1 MKTFLTKAQRKEL
14 MDEYL
19 ECLWHVDE
27 DFTFEKEA
35 ETIEWLNTLDN
46 VRFAE
51 EMEAQVPDIFAGAY
65 DTTSTVVW
73 SATTTKQ

>member
-35 ETIEWLNTLDN
+35 ETRVAEHSRQRE
-46 VRFAE
+46 VR
-51 EMEAQVPDIFAGAY
+51 
-65 DTTSTVVW
+65 
-73 SATTTKQ
+73 

>member
-1 MKTFLTKAQRKEL
+1 MTRKATYFLTKAQRKEL

-51 EMEAQVPDIFAGAY
+51 EMEAQVPDIFA
-65 DTTSTVVW
+65 
-73 SATTTKQ
+73 

>member
-19 ECLWHVDE
+19 ECLWDIDE
-27 DFTFEKEA
+27 DFTDEKEA

-51 EMEAQVPDIFAGAY
+51 EMEAQVPDIFA
-65 DTTSTVVW
+65 
-73 SATTTKQ
+73 